1 VTVPALTERD
11 VLAIWDTV
19 AASPPPV
26 RALHTLGRALP
37 AERDVVEEWP
47 VGRRDG
53 RLLDLHTATFG
64 ERIAAVVGC
73 PACGEEL
80 EISFR
85 AGDVRAAEGDPDAV
99 LELRSGKRR
108 VRFRL
113 PTGGDLAAVA
123 GCRSPAEAR
132 RALAR
137 RCVLHGSVDL
147 ADRAVVRMAALI
159 AEADPQSDVRFD
171 LRCPDCGYAWQAPF
185 DVADFLWRELD
196 ARARHLLADVH
207 VLALAYGWS
216 EGEILRLT
224 PSRRLLYLEL
234 VGAA

>member
-11 VLAIWDTV
+11 VLAIWD
-19 AASPPPV
+19 AGAGSPAPV
-26 RALHTLGRALP
+26 RALHALGRAIP
-37 AERDVVEEWP
+37 AERNVVETWP

-53 RLLDLHTATFG
+53 RLLDLHAATFG
-64 ERIAAVVGC
+64 EGIAAVAGC

-80 EISFR
+80 EISFL
-85 AGDVRAAEGDPDAV
+85 AGDVRAAEGDPDTV

-132 RALAR
+132 RALAQ
-137 RCVLHGSVDL
+137 RCVLHGSVDI
-147 ADRAVVRMAALI
+147 AERAVVRMAELI
-159 AEADPQSDVRFD
+159 AKADPQADIRFD
-171 LRCPDCGYAWQAPF
+171 LTCPECGYAWQAPF

-196 ARARHLLADVH
+196 ARARRLLADVH
-207 VLALAYGWS
+207 ALALAYGWGES
-216 EGEILRLT
+216 EILGLS